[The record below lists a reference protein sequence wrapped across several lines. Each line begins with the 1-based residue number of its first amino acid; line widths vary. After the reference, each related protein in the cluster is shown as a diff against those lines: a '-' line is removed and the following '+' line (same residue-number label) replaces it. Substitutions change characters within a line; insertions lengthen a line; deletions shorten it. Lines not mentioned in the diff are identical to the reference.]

1 MISAFLHATTGSH
14 PIAVLVA
21 STGEVPDVV
30 PPGLRAEVPLAFAS
44 SDPADGAPMI
54 NLKHTDGDTEG
65 VYRCLEVLYMYIY
78 NIYIYIYNIYII
90 YYKYTYI
97 YLIYIYI

>member
-54 NLKHTDGDTEG
+54 NLKHTDGETEG

-78 NIYIYIYNIYII
+78 NIYIFIYILYIYII
-90 YYKYTYI
+90 NI
-97 YLIYIYI
+97 HIYI